1 MQFGVYKKFIFGGVN
16 MLVCEQLKVEYLGEL
31 QELINVLK
39 EKSLKLAEEGSED
52 EAILEKIKGNVVD
65 IFYKLFNV
73 SYRKVCSSE
82 EGREQELLRKLSQQ
96 YFNFF
101 NKIPEPWKEKMVK
114 DKEFNMMEEY
124 FKEEIKI
131 KTSEQIKDIFIKY
144 FNKYSQ
150 ED

>member
-1 MQFGVYKKFIFGGVN
+1 
-16 MLVCEQLKVEYLGEL
+16 MLLCEELKVEYLGEL
-31 QELINVLK
+31 QELINDLK
-39 EKSLKLAEEGSED
+39 EKSLKLAEEGSQD

-73 SYRKVCSSE
+73 SYSKVCSS
-82 EGREQELLRKLSQQ
+82 GKDSEQELLRKLSQE

-101 NKIPEPWKEKMVK
+101 NKIPEPWKEKMIK

-131 KTSEQIKDIFIKY
+131 KTSEQIKDIFIKHLD
-144 FNKYSQ
+144 KYSQ

>member
-1 MQFGVYKKFIFGGVN
+1 
-16 MLVCEQLKVEYLGEL
+16 MLLCEQLKVEYLAEL
-31 QELINVLK
+31 QELINDLK
-39 EKSLKLAEEGSED
+39 EKSLNLAEEGSED
-52 EAILEKIKGNVVD
+52 EAILEKIKVNVVD

-73 SYRKVCSSE
+73 SYRKVYSSG
-82 EGREQELLRKLSQQ
+82 EGSEQELFRKLSQE

-101 NKIPEPWKEKMVK
+101 NKIPEPWKEKMIK

-131 KTSEQIKDIFIKY
+131 KTSEQIKDIFIKHLD
-144 FNKYSQ
+144 KYSQ

>member
-1 MQFGVYKKFIFGGVN
+1 
-16 MLVCEQLKVEYLGEL
+16 MLLCEELKVEYLGEL
-31 QELINVLK
+31 QELTNDLK

-52 EAILEKIKGNVVD
+52 EAILEKIKVNVVD
-65 IFYKLFNV
+65 MFYKLFNV
-73 SYRKVCSSE
+73 SYRKVYSSGE
-82 EGREQELLRKLSQQ
+82 DSEQELLRKLSQE

-101 NKIPEPWKEKMVK
+101 YKIPEPWKEKMVK

-131 KTSEQIKDIFIKY
+131 KTSEQIKDIFIKHID
-144 FNKYSQ
+144 KYSQ

>member
-1 MQFGVYKKFIFGGVN
+1 
-16 MLVCEQLKVEYLGEL
+16 MLLCEELKVEYLGEL
-31 QELINVLK
+31 QELTNDLK

-52 EAILEKIKGNVVD
+52 EAILEKIKVNVVD

-73 SYRKVCSSE
+73 SYRKVYSSDE
-82 EGREQELLRKLSQQ
+82 DSEQELLRKLSQE

-101 NKIPEPWKEKMVK
+101 YKIPEPWKEKMVK

-131 KTSEQIKDIFIKY
+131 KTSEQIKDIFIKHID
-144 FNKYSQ
+144 KYSQ